1 MSESDPPKR
10 RFDPNATIQIDL
22 DQVQLDDGRAA
33 SARES
38 SAPPVRKTTPPP
50 LPPPL
55 PIVTLAPPPK
65 PGRTVLYVAVFVVL
79 IGLGIAGGLLVGM
92 RARGGVA
99 SVPATPPAT
108 TASATSSVAPSASS
122 ATPTLTLPTIEIH

>member
-22 DQVQLDDGRAA
+22 DQVQLDDARAA
-33 SARES
+33 SARDS
-38 SAPPVRKTTPPP
+38 SAPVRRTTPPP

-92 RARGGVA
+92 RARRGVA
-99 SVPATPPAT
+99 SIPAALPAT

-122 ATPTLTLPTIEIH
+122 AAPTLTLPTIEIH

>member
-22 DQVQLDDGRAA
+22 DQVQLADAMAA

-38 SAPPVRKTTPPP
+38 SAPVRRTTPPP

-55 PIVTLAPPPK
+55 PIVTLAPPPN
-65 PGRTVLYVAVFVVL
+65 PGRTALYVALFVVL

-92 RARGGVA
+92 RAQRGVA
-99 SVPATPPAT
+99 SVPPAT

-122 ATPTLTLPTIEIH
+122 AAPMLTLPTIEIH